1 MRGRIIRGI
10 AGFYYV
16 APVPAEEDGT
26 PQTAAGREN
35 EAGVQRGSLSEAA
48 RGVLQEVLRPADD
61 LYECRAKGIFRK
73 DGKKPL
79 PGDYVEFDI
88 TSEEE
93 KEGNVSRILPRS
105 SALIRPAVAN
115 VDQALIIMAAVSPQP
130 NLNLMDRFL
139 VTMEQQG
146 IACCICFNK
155 KDLTDEKTC
164 AILSDSYRASGY
176 PVVFTSAVTGEGLPE
191 LQTLLEGRTTTV
203 AGPSG
208 VGKSSLINELQDGVS
223 MQTGEISRIERG
235 RHTTRHSELI
245 RIRPGTWIVD
255 TPGFSSIELY
265 DMEKEELGDFFP
277 EFRKWEPQ
285 CRFTGCA
292 HINEPDCGVKEA
304 LRRGEISESRY
315 ENYCQL
321 YAELKDRRKY

>member
-16 APVPAEEDGT
+16 APDPSEADGT
-26 PQTAAGREN
+26 LRMAD
-35 EAGVQRGSLSEAA
+35 RGPVN
-48 RGVLQEVLRPADD
+48 G

-155 KDLTDEKTC
+155 KDLADEKTC
-164 AILSDSYRASGY
+164 AVLFDSYRTSGY
-176 PVVFTSAVTGEGLPE
+176 PVVFTSAVTGEGMPE
-191 LQTLLEGRTTTV
+191 LQALLEGRTTTV

-245 RIRPGTWIVD
+245 RIRRGGRIVAMS
-255 TPGFSSIELY
+255 F
-265 DMEKEELGDFFP
+265 
-277 EFRKWEPQ
+277 
-285 CRFTGCA
+285 C
-292 HINEPDCGVKEA
+292 
-304 LRRGEISESRY
+304 ESRS
-315 ENYCQL
+315 
-321 YAELKDRRKY
+321 

>member
-16 APVPAEEDGT
+16 APVPGQEGAET
-26 PQTAAGREN
+26 IRRQTDLT
-35 EAGVQRGSLSEAA
+35 Q
-48 RGVLQEVLRPADD
+48 PADV

-88 TSEEE
+88 INEEE
-93 KEGNVSRILPRS
+93 KEGNVSAILPRS

-146 IACCICFNK
+146 VACCICFNK
-155 KDLTDEKTC
+155 KDLADEETC
-164 AILSDSYRASGY
+164 KSLYDSYASSGY
-176 PVVFTSAVTGEGLPE
+176 PVIFTSTVTQEGLGE
-191 LQTLLEGRTTTV
+191 LEKLLEGRTTTV

-245 RIRPGTWIVD
+245 RIRQGTWIVD
-255 TPGFSSIELY
+255 TPGFSSIELFGIQ
-265 DMEKEELGDFFP
+265 KEELGGFFP
-277 EFRKWEPQ
+277 EFRERGPR

-292 HINEPDCGVKEA
+292 HINEPDCAVKEA
-304 LRRGEISESRY
+304 VERGEISRSRY

-321 YAELKDRRKY
+321 YTELKGRRKY

>member
-16 APVPAEEDGT
+16 APDPSEADGT
-26 PQTAAGREN
+26 LRMAD
-35 EAGVQRGSLSEAA
+35 RGPVN
-48 RGVLQEVLRPADD
+48 G

-146 IACCICFNK
+146 IWRMRRPAPSFS
-155 KDLTDEKTC
+155 TAT
-164 AILSDSYRASGY
+164 
-176 PVVFTSAVTGEGLPE
+176 GLPA
-191 LQTLLEGRTTTV
+191 TRW
-203 AGPSG
+203 
-208 VGKSSLINELQDGVS
+208 SLPAQ
-223 MQTGEISRIERG
+223 
-235 RHTTRHSELI
+235 
-245 RIRPGTWIVD
+245 
-255 TPGFSSIELY
+255 
-265 DMEKEELGDFFP
+265 
-277 EFRKWEPQ
+277 
-285 CRFTGCA
+285 
-292 HINEPDCGVKEA
+292 
-304 LRRGEISESRY
+304 
-315 ENYCQL
+315 
-321 YAELKDRRKY
+321 

>member
-16 APVPAEEDGT
+16 SPDPAP
-26 PQTAAGREN
+26 GRRT
-35 EAGVQRGSLSEAA
+35 GEAA
-48 RGVLQEVLRPADD
+48 AQAEIPQRSGAM
-61 LYECRAKGIFRK
+61 YECRAKGIFRK
-73 DGKKPL
+73 DGTKPL

-88 TSEEE
+88 TSGEDR
-93 KEGNVSRILPRS
+93 EGSIRKILPRR

-115 VDQALIIMAAVSPQP
+115 VDQALVIMAAASPRP

-146 IACCICFNK
+146 VSCSICFNK
-155 KDLTDEKTC
+155 KDLADEAVC
-164 AILSDSYRASGY
+164 RQLSDSYRSTGY
-176 PVVFTSAVTGEGLPE
+176 PVVFTSVVTGEGLPE
-191 LQTLLEGRTTTV
+191 LRKLLDGRTTAV

-208 VGKSSLINELQDGVS
+208 VGKSSLINTLQDGVS

-245 RIRPGTWIVD
+245 RVRPGTWIVD

-265 DMEKEELGDFFP
+265 GMEKEELGRFFP
-277 EFRKWEPQ
+277 EFAKWEPE

-292 HINEPDCGVKEA
+292 HISEPDCGVKGA
-304 LRRGEISESRY
+304 LARGEISESRY
-315 ENYCQL
+315 ENYLQL

>member
-35 EAGVQRGSLSEAA
+35 EAGVQRGSLPEAA

-146 IACCICFNK
+146 
-155 KDLTDEKTC
+155 
-164 AILSDSYRASGY
+164 ILSDSYRASGY

>member
-16 APVPAEEDGT
+16 SPDPPAGGGKGEAVLPGEI
-26 PQTAAGREN
+26 PQRSGEM
-35 EAGVQRGSLSEAA
+35 
-48 RGVLQEVLRPADD
+48 
-61 LYECRAKGIFRK
+61 YECRAKGIFRK

-93 KEGNVSRILPRS
+93 KEGNVRKILPRR
-105 SALIRPAVAN
+105 SALVRPAVAN
-115 VDQALIIMAAVSPQP
+115 VDQALVIMAAVSPQP

-139 VTMEQQG
+139 VAMEQQG
-146 IACCICFNK
+146 VACCICFNK
-155 KDLTDEKTC
+155 KDLADDGTC
-164 AILSDSYRASGY
+164 RALADSYRGTGY
-176 PVVFTSAVTGEGLPE
+176 PVVFASAKTKEGLPG
-191 LQTLLEGRTTTV
+191 LQNLLEGRTTAV

-208 VGKSSLINELQDGVS
+208 VGKSSLINSLQDGVF

-255 TPGFSSIELY
+255 TPGFSSIEMSG
-265 DMEKEELGDFFP
+265 MEKEELGRFFP
-277 EFRKWEPQ
+277 DFVKWEPQ

-292 HINEPDCGVKEA
+292 HISEPDCGVKAA
-304 LRRGEISESRY
+304 LFRGEVSESRY

>member
-16 APVPAEEDGT
+16 SPDP
-26 PQTAAGREN
+26 
-35 EAGVQRGSLSEAA
+35 
-48 RGVLQEVLRPADD
+48 PADGGKGED
-61 LYECRAKGIFRK
+61 AGAKEIPQRSGGMYECRAKGIFRK

-88 TSEEE
+88 TDEEE
-93 KEGNVSRILPRS
+93 KEGNVHKILPRR

-115 VDQALIIMAAVSPQP
+115 VDQALVIMAAASPRP

-146 IACCICFNK
+146 LSCCICFNK
-155 KDLTDEKTC
+155 KDLADETVC
-164 AILSDSYRASGY
+164 RQLSDSYRAAGY
-176 PVVFTSAVTGEGLPE
+176 PVVFTSAVTKEGLPE
-191 LQTLLEGRTTTV
+191 LQRLLEGRTTTV

-208 VGKSSLINELQDGVS
+208 VGKSSLINTLQDGVS

-255 TPGFSSIELY
+255 TPGFSSIELSG
-265 DMEKEELGDFFP
+265 MEKEDLGRFFP
-277 EFRKWEPQ
+277 EFAEWEPR

-304 LRRGEISESRY
+304 LLRGEISESRY